1 MDRRDL
7 VLNYL
12 REKYY
17 QPNLSAEVARNLD
30 MSEDE
35 LINNIHLINRENN
48 GLVVLREGM
57 GKNKYVLSLR
67 PNSEQ
72 EISDFL
78 NRGGF
83 TNDTLTRED
92 EAPKTAVAA
101 PAVQAVKQG
110 GAYKWIAIAALLFSL
125 AALGLSVYNY
135 LLLGGYL

>member
-101 PAVQAVKQG
+101 PAVHAVKQG